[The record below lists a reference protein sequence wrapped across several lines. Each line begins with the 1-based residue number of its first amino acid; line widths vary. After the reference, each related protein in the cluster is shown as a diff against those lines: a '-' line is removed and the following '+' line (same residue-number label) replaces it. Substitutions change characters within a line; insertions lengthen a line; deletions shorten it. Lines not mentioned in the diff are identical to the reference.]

1 MTDFAAIE
9 SVRIPK
15 TVVDE
20 GQLFLRKAGAAGCE
34 GMVLWVGRADD
45 KTFHVTDLLI
55 PRQKGIKTKDG
66 VCVVVDGDE
75 MHRINMGL
83 FESGLRLIAQVHSHP
98 TLAYHSET
106 DDRYALA
113 TTTGCFSLV
122 VPDFAVRSFSLADC
136 ATYRLR
142 KTGEWVEVPSER
154 VRSTLIIESR

>member
-15 TVVDE
+15 TVVDQ

-34 GMVLWVGRADD
+34 GMVLWIGRPAD

-66 VCVVVDGDE
+66 VCVVVEGEE

-98 TLAYHSET
+98 THAYHSDT
-106 DDRYALA
+106 DDRYAIA

-122 VPDFAVRSFSLADC
+122 VPDFAVRSFSLAEC

-142 KTGEWVEVPSER
+142 KTGEWSEVPPER